1 MAFVEYDRY
10 DACGLASL
18 VRRREIAPRELVLE
32 GIARIER
39 HNPRLNAVTYVAF
52 DEALAAAGQ
61 TLSGGPFRGVPFLI
75 KDMDTP
81 VAGWPMTDGS
91 AFLKNHRSD
100 TDCELVRRYRAA
112 GLMLLGR
119 TNAPEFGIPG
129 TTEGRHLG
137 ICRNPWNPDHS
148 AGGSSGGS
156 GAAVASGMVP
166 MAHGSDGLG
175 SIRIPSGLCG
185 LVGLKPTQYRN
196 PGGPDDSNRAHG
208 LVVDHVLTRSVRDCA
223 IMLDWTGYPEAD
235 APYAWPTKIRPYAEE
250 IKTPPGPLRI
260 AFHAATTHGG
270 AVHEDV
276 LQVFHQTVA
285 LLENLGHRLIEKP
298 SLGIDWK
305 AFYRAQMAVSGAMF
319 AAEID
324 RWSERLGRPPEEN
337 ELEPLAW
344 AAYRAGKSVAASEVG
359 AGLATLRVMARQ
371 ILALWH
377 DFEVLLTPV
386 TITPAPRIGHLD
398 PVHVEPRE
406 FHRRQGRV
414 FNFTPPYNV
423 TGQPSLSLPL
433 GMSRD
438 GLPIGMMFT
447 ARYADEA
454 TLLRLA
460 AQLEQAQ
467 PWADRHPPVWGMNE
481 RLTARPAPCRRA

>member
-1 MAFVEYDRY
+1 MGFAEYERY
-10 DACGLASL
+10 DACGLAAL
-18 VRRREIAPRELVLE
+18 VRRWEVSPRELVE
-32 GIARIER
+32 EAIARIER
-39 HNPRLNAVTYVAF
+39 HNPQLNAVTYKAF
-52 DEALAAAGQ
+52 DEARAASDRA
-61 TLSGGPFRGVPFLI
+61 LSDGPFKGVPFLI

-91 AFLKNHRSD
+91 AFLANHRSQS
-100 TDCELVRRYRAA
+100 DCELVRRYRAA
-112 GLMLLGR
+112 GVVLLGR

-129 TTEGRHLG
+129 TTEGRQLG

-156 GAAVASGMVP
+156 GAAVAAGLVP

-175 SIRIPSGLCG
+175 SIRIPSALCG

-196 PGGPDDSNRAHG
+196 PGGPDDSVRSHG
-208 LVVDHVLTRSVRDCA
+208 LIVDHVLTRTLRDCA
-223 IMLDWTGYPEAD
+223 VMLDWTGWPED
-235 APYAWPTKIRPYAEE
+235 DSPYAAPAKARPYADE
-250 IKTPPGPLRI
+250 IRTPAGRLKI

-276 LQVFHQTVA
+276 LQVFSATA
-285 LLENLGHRLIEKP
+285 KLLESLGHTLVEKP
-298 SLGIDWK
+298 SLGVDWK
-305 AFYRAQMAVSGAMF
+305 RFYRAQMAVSGAMF

-324 RWSERLGRPPEEN
+324 RWSERLGRAPRDN

-344 AAYRAGKSVAASEVG
+344 AAYRAGKSVSASEVG
-359 AGLATLRVMARQ
+359 AGLGTLRVLGRQ
-371 ILALWH
+371 ILGLWR
-377 DFEVLLTPV
+377 DFDVLLTPA

-398 PVHVEPRE
+398 PVAVEPRE

-433 GMSRD
+433 GLSQE

-454 TLLRLA
+454 TLFRLA
-460 AQLEQAQ
+460 AQLEQAA
-467 PWADRHPPVWGMNE
+467 PWSDRHPRIWG
-481 RLTARPAPCRRA
+481 AS

>member
-1 MAFVEYDRY
+1 
-10 DACGLASL
+10 
-18 VRRREIAPRELVLE
+18 
-32 GIARIER
+32 IARIES
-39 HNPRLNAVTYVAF
+39 HNPLLNAVTYKAF
-52 DEALAAAGQ
+52 DEARAACDGA
-61 TLSGGPFRGVPFLI
+61 LSGGPFKGVPFLV

-81 VAGWPMTDGS
+81 VAGWPMTNGS
-91 AFLKNHRSD
+91 AFLQHNRAD
-100 TDCELVRRYRAA
+100 RDCELVRRYRTA
-112 GLMLLGR
+112 GLVLLGR

-148 AGGSSGGS
+148 AGGSSGGA

-175 SIRIPSGLCG
+175 SIRIPSALCG
-185 LVGLKPTQYRN
+185 VVGLKPTQYRN
-196 PGGPDDSNRAHG
+196 PGGPDDRVRAHG
-208 LVVDHVLTRSVRDCA
+208 MVVDHVLTRTVRDCA
-223 IMLDWTGYPEAD
+223 VMLDWTGWPEDD
-235 APYAWPTKIRPYAEE
+235 APYAAPAKMRPYAEE
-250 IKTPPGPLRI
+250 IRTPPGRLKI

-270 AVHEDV
+270 SVHEEV
-276 LQVFHQTVA
+276 LRVFDATVA
-285 LLENLGHRLIEKP
+285 LLGTLGHTLIEKP

-305 AFYRAQMAVSGAMF
+305 GFYRAQMAVTGAVF

-324 RWSERLGRPPEEN
+324 GWSERLGRAPRDD

-344 AAYRAGKSVAASEVG
+344 AAYSAAKSLTGADVG
-359 AGLATLRVMARQ
+359 AGLGTLRVTARQ
-371 ILALWH
+371 ILALWR
-377 DFEVLLTPV
+377 DFDVLLTPV
-386 TITPAPRIGHLD
+386 TITPAPPIGHLD

-406 FHRRQGRV
+406 FHRRQGRA

-433 GMSRD
+433 GKSRD

-447 ARYADEA
+447 ARLADEA
-454 TLLRLA
+454 ALFRLA

-467 PWADRHPPVWGMNE
+467 SWADLRPPIFGM
-481 RLTARPAPCRRA
+481 A